1 MLGWHITV
9 YRQAEGGASPA
20 TSRSM
25 TGARLAVWQTGVGG
39 VRWLDELV
47 KAGKAIDL
55 GGDGYPSQYTAP
67 ARELLPR
74 ISVNPPLAR
83 EPWLSD
89 PGDTLSEKWEGK
101 TVIDAD
107 EIAACL
113 PDEWLTVEAW
123 DES

>member
-1 MLGWHITV
+1 MLVWHITV
-9 YRQAEGGASPA
+9 YRQAEDGASPA
-20 TSRSM
+20 TSRTL
-25 TGARLAVWQTGVGG
+25 TGARLAVWQTGSDG

-67 ARELLPR
+67 ARELLPS
-74 ISVNPPLAR
+74 ISVNPPHAR

-89 PGDTLSEKWEGK
+89 PGDTLAETWEGK

-107 EIAACL
+107 EIAECL
-113 PDEWLTVEAW
+113 PDEWLVVEAW